1 MSAPIV
7 GTVPRSRLRGMTQ
20 LVRGQLV
27 TVAGE
32 GKAVDGILAHL
43 ASAAKA
49 VVAVPDRKRGAVL
62 RTVAVSQLSEREDES
77 PADEELRRLIR
88 RSASMVRG
96 GGNAGGGGP
105 PRGRAAFNRGAAHRP
120 TGR

>member
-7 GTVPRSRLRGMTQ
+7 GTAPRSRLGGMTQ

-32 GKAVDGILAHL
+32 GKPVDGILAHL

-96 GGNAGGGGP
+96 GGNAGGAGP
-105 PRGRAAFNRGAAHRP
+105 PGGRSGFSRGAAHRP